1 MMEISREATTEILKN
16 ILSHGKVSIMNQN
29 ALENAVRYLTP
40 IYPDENSTAMG
51 VFRTC
56 GECGGALRSYD
67 KFCPECGFGVKT

>member
-16 ILSHGKVSIMNQN
+16 ILAHGKFPTMNQN

-40 IYPDENSTAMG
+40 IYSDENVTSMG

-56 GECGGALRSYD
+56 GECGGTLRSYD
-67 KFCPECGFGVKT
+67 KFCPECGFGVKC